1 MFPLV
6 ASQAIAL
13 KQARQK
19 RVETGRYSADSH
31 PPVRTVRKGLLRRL
45 HDALVESRRR
55 KADREIEARRRL
67 DGGEGDKSNPDRV
80 S

>member
-1 MFPLV
+1 MFPFV

-13 KQARQK
+13 KQAGQR
-19 RVETGRYSADSH
+19 RVETGTLSADSR
-31 PPVRTVRKGLLRRL
+31 PPVQTVRKGLLRQL

-67 DGGEGDKSNPDRV
+67 DGGEATRRATPTG
-80 S
+80 